1 MQKLSIKNT
10 VVEKFL
16 LNYGLY
22 AAMMIL
28 IVVFAVLDPN
38 FFKFSNIMNIFEQS
52 AYFIVCAIGMTF
64 VLISGE
70 VDLSVGGVLAALT
83 VFGTELINRTR
94 NITLSIL
101 IMAGA
106 ALVVGLLN
114 GFFVAKM
121 GLPAFISTIAVG
133 YIARGLAGYYTSGN
147 TVYSSFTAFTNFA
160 WNRVFGIPVLLI
172 IAAFVLIVTVY
183 ILNFTTYGRTVFS
196 YGASKKVTRFMGI
209 NYKATGISVY
219 VISAFCVLIGALM
232 VSSRSGVARFSTL
245 PNLQMECIAASVIG
259 GTSLTGGKGSLP
271 GAAFGVLLLAL
282 IKSGLNGLGVYP
294 FWQEVFIGVIIIF
307 AALIDSYKTRSNA

>member
-259 GTSLTGGKGSLP
+259 GTSLAGGKGGMLGTVV
-271 GAAFGVLLLAL
+271 GALAL
-282 IKSGLNGLGVYP
+282 GILSNLLGLRNVDENVQ
-294 FWQEVFIGVIIIF
+294 WMVKAVIIVI
-307 AALIDSYKTRSNA
+307 AVWLQMVGMKKKV

>member
-22 AAMMIL
+22 AAMMVL

-83 VFGTELINRTR
+83 VLGTELINKTR
-94 NITLSIL
+94 NITLSIMIL
-101 IMAGA
+101 AGVA
-106 ALVVGLLN
+106 IAVGFLN

-147 TVYSSFTAFTNFA
+147 TVYSSLTSFTNFA
-160 WNRVFGIPVLLI
+160 WNRIFGIPVLLI
-172 IAAFVLIVTVY
+172 VAALVLAITVY

-196 YGASKKVTRFMGI
+196 CGSSKKVTRFMGI
-209 NYKATGISVY
+209 NHKATGISVY
-219 VISAFCVLIGALM
+219 IISALCVLVGALM